1 MSQTQIQSVLQNM
14 GFPAAQIPTLAS
26 QVAPKAKQIQ
36 ASDNITKFGNLI
48 ALAEGTGQAGAD
60 AYRIA
65 FGGAKVSD
73 LSKHP
78 DMLVGFTE
86 TTGKKNKS
94 SAAGKYQFLKST
106 WDEMSAK
113 TGVTDFSPA
122 SQETNFRQLLKQKKV
137 LHLVENG
144 DFTAA
149 INKLGSTF
157 ASLPSSKY
165 KQNKRDWAWI
175 AKTASELGIP
185 GVGNGTMVASTGLT
199 DKAIVE
205 ATLPTKEQN
214 QAVAEQQARAIDMQ
228 MFDEQA
234 QQVQQAATA
243 RRNEIDAMLSAAF
256 KFDSTFDTPKTK
268 LPTEFDSQLMQ
279 LIDQA

>member
-1 MSQTQIQSVLQNM
+1 MSQSQIQSVLQNM

-36 ASDNITKFGNLI
+36 ASDNFTKFGNLI

-65 FGGAKVSD
+65 FGGRKIDD

-78 DMLVGFTE
+78 NVPVGFTE
-86 TTGKKNKS
+86 TTGKKNRS
-94 SAAGKYQFLKST
+94 TAAGKYQFLKST

-122 SQETNFRQLLKQKKV
+122 AQEANFRELLRRKKV
-137 LHLVENG
+137 LSAVEAG
-144 DFTAA
+144 DFTGA
-149 INKLGSTF
+149 INKLGSVF
-157 ASLPSSKY
+157 ASLPSSRY
-165 KQNKRDWAWI
+165 KQPKRDWAWI
-175 AKTASELGIP
+175 SKTATDLGVS
-185 GVGNGTMVASTGLT
+185 GVGNGSMVASIGLT

-205 ATLPTKEQN
+205 ATLPTKEEN
-214 QAVAEQQARAIDMQ
+214 LAVAAQQARAMDMQ
-228 MFDEQA
+228 MFDQQA
-234 QQVQQAATA
+234 QQVQQAADA
-243 RRNEIDAMLSAAF
+243 RRSELDAMLASAF
-256 KFDSTFDTPKTK
+256 NFDKTFDIPKQE
-268 LPTEFDSQLMQ
+268 LPKQYDEQLMK